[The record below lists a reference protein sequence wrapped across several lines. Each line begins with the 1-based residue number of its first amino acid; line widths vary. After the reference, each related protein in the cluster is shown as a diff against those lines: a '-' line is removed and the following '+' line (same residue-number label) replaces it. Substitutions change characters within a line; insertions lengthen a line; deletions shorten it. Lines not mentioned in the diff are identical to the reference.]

1 MKLREKKVSYNFF
14 HRFIEQVFLADNPVF
29 SCILK
34 KFAELLY
41 GYPTSLGA
49 ITTKSCY
56 LEPMKWVSLFYIFL
70 RKPC

>member
-34 KFAELLY
+34 KFAE
-41 GYPTSLGA
+41 P
-49 ITTKSCY
+49 
-56 LEPMKWVSLFYIFL
+56 
-70 RKPC
+70 